1 MAEDMDMLHRCPFQ
15 LRPITV
21 PAITTEVMAV
31 ITIVAMT
38 GMEEVTTEATITV
51 TAMAEVMDTVDKN
64 K

>member
-1 MAEDMDMLHRCPFQ
+1 MLRRCPFP

-38 GMEEVTTEATITV
+38 DMEEVTTGATITV
-51 TAMAEVMDTVDKN
+51 TAMAEVMDTAAKN